1 MKRIL
6 IGVAAVLL
14 FFSVSGAA
22 RAGGGPGVE
31 AGVKMW
37 LNDWHR
43 SAPGFAS
50 ITSDSTMLL
59 GPAIEVRLPNHVFV
73 EASYLFS
80 TADYKFSEP
89 AVPTKFERQDADL
102 AVGYMIIPEFGVL
115 LGYKNTSFQEQNTG
129 TRDTLFGPI
138 AGIIWV
144 APVDVALSFFGRLN
158 YLFTQFK
165 ETDPGGIGR
174 EDSPGWTFEFGL
186 KFAFTR
192 EFSGRLGYKYETNT
206 GKDSDVRDSF
216 SGLTLGAMIAF

>member
-6 IGVAAVLL
+6 IGVAAALL
-14 FFSVSGAA
+14 FFSGSGSAHA
-22 RAGGGPGVE
+22 VEGAGVE

-59 GPAIEVRLPNHVFV
+59 GPAIEVQFPNHVFV

-89 AVPTKFERQDADL
+89 AVPAKFERQDADL
-102 AVGYMIIPEFGVL
+102 VVGYMVIPEFGLL
-115 LGYKNTSFQEQNTG
+115 LGYKNTWFQEQITG
-129 TRDTLFGPI
+129 TRDTVFGPI
-138 AGIIWV
+138 AGILVI
-144 APVDVALSFFGRLN
+144 APVDPALSFYGRLN

-165 ETDPGGIGR
+165 ENDPGGIGR

-216 SGLTLGAMIAF
+216 SGLTLGGMIAF